1 MKTRENEL
9 LFISVFID
17 LLLLNGIFFLL
28 FLTVFHTTSF
38 TEPGTY
44 FAFLALNLARI
55 LSFFILRKQVIYF
68 KKGFRPRFYRML
80 KRAVL
85 FIFLVALIYLPMCG
99 TFNVSPCPLMLS
111 SVFTF
116 LFLKLGFN
124 YTYFHLVKRRVKYS
138 SRKRKVLLLGDNEV
152 MTLIRKMIKINPQLN
167 FWYEDTYITNAT
179 SDCEKVYADLE
190 EKVLRDGVQVMFIA
204 VDKVDDEFAGCWNLR
219 ELLRNCNRWG
229 VRLFLVPKVAPD
241 PDEDLKI
248 DKLNHLLIYNP
259 QRIPLDIAENQIK
272 KRLFDMLFAGAFI
285 VFVLSWLFPLM
296 ALIIKLSSRGPVLF
310 IQPRTG
316 INNRT
321 FNCYKFRSM
330 RVNGEAHQKQAT
342 ADDPR
347 ITGIGRFMRRT
358 NIDELPQFFNVLLGD
373 MSVVGPRPHML
384 AHTELFTR
392 EVENYLVRHYVK
404 PGITGWA
411 QVNGFRGE
419 TRELWQ
425 IEKRVQYD
433 HEYIRNW
440 SFDWDFVIVWKT
452 MFSLKA
458 FRNAA

>member
-9 LFISVFID
+9 LFISVLID

-28 FLTVFHTTSF
+28 FLTVFHNRSF
-38 TEPGTY
+38 NDPGIY
-44 FAFLALNLARI
+44 FVFLILNLARVFSFI
-55 LSFFILRKQVIYF
+55 LLRKQVIYF

-80 KRAVL
+80 KRSGL
-85 FIFLVALIYLPMCG
+85 FLLLISLFYIPIHGLFDCKPFILLFTVAAIFLV
-99 TFNVSPCPLMLS
+99 S
-111 SVFTF
+111 
-116 LFLKLGFN
+116 KLAFN
-124 YTYFHLVKRRVKYS
+124 YIYFRLVKRRVQYS
-138 SRKRKVLLLGDNEV
+138 TRVRKVLLLGDNEV
-152 MTLIRKMIKINPQLN
+152 MDNIRHVIKYNPQMSY
-167 FWYEDTYITNAT
+167 WYEGSYTTEGVR
-179 SDCEKVYADLE
+179 DCEAAFAELEHKV
-190 EKVLRDGVQVMFIA
+190 VSDGVQVMFIA
-204 VDKVDDEFAGCWNLR
+204 VDKVTDEYAGCWNLK
-219 ELLRNCNRWG
+219 ELQRNCSRWG
-229 VRLFLVPKVAPD
+229 VRLFFVPAVAPD
-241 PDEDLKI
+241 EKEDLKVDRLGNI
-248 DKLNHLLIYNP
+248 LIFNP

-272 KRLFDMLFAGAFI
+272 KRLFDIAFSGAFI
-285 VFVLSWLFPLM
+285 IFVLSWLFPLM
-296 ALIIKLSSRGPVLF
+296 AFVIKITSRGPVLF

-330 RVNGEAHQKQAT
+330 RVNGDAHKKQAT

-347 ITGIGRFMRRT
+347 ITAIGRFMRRT

-452 MFSLKA
+452 LFSIKA

>member
-9 LFISVFID
+9 LFISVLID

-28 FLTVFHTTSF
+28 FLTVFHNRSF
-38 TEPGTY
+38 NDPGIY
-44 FAFLALNLARI
+44 FVFLILNLARVSSFI
-55 LSFFILRKQVIYF
+55 LLRKQVIYF

-80 KRAVL
+80 KRSGL
-85 FIFLVALIYLPMCG
+85 FLLLVTLFYIPIHSLFDCKPFILLYTVATAFLV
-99 TFNVSPCPLMLS
+99 S
-111 SVFTF
+111 
-116 LFLKLGFN
+116 KLAFN
-124 YTYFHLVKRRVKYS
+124 YVYYRLVKRRVQFS
-138 SRKRKVLLLGDNEV
+138 TRVRKVLLLGDNGV
-152 MTLIRKMIKINPQLN
+152 MNSIRHVIKYNPQMSY
-167 FWYEDTYITNAT
+167 WYEGSYTTEGVR
-179 SDCEKVYADLE
+179 DCEMAYAELEQKVIN
-190 EKVLRDGVQVMFIA
+190 DGVQVMFIA
-204 VDKVDDEFAGCWNLR
+204 VDKVTDEYAGCWNLK
-219 ELLRNCNRWG
+219 ELQRNCSRWG
-229 VRLFLVPKVAPD
+229 VRLYFVPAVAPD
-241 PDEDLKI
+241 EKEDLKVDRLGNI
-248 DKLNHLLIYNP
+248 LIFNP

-272 KRLFDMLFAGAFI
+272 KRLFDVAFSGAFI
-285 VFVLSWLFPLM
+285 ILVLSWLFPIM
-296 ALIIKLSSRGPVLF
+296 ALIIKLTSRGPVLF

-321 FNCYKFRSM
+321 FQCYKFRSM
-330 RVNGEAHQKQAT
+330 KVNGEAHKKQAT
-342 ADDPR
+342 ANDPR
-347 ITGIGRFMRRT
+347 ITAIGRFMRKT

-452 MFSLKA
+452 LFSIKA